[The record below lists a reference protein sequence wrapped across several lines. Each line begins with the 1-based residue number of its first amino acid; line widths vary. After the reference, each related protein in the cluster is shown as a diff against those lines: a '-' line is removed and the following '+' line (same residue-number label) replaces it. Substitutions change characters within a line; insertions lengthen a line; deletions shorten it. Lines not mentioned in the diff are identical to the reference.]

1 MKTIRVVFGILALT
15 ACAHAAVVVN
25 PATSAVAYTN
35 GPNGTKYIYNL
46 DYSGNETLA
55 GTMTAPQVVDLS
67 LNNGQCVTVNGTGQL
82 ASAGFACG
90 LGSGGV
96 YPATATASFP
106 LGFSASSATFASNTV
121 TIFPAGSANAVSI
134 TGPLQLTNLNGLQ
147 CVQTN
152 SSGQLVSA
160 GALCNSG
167 GGGGSSLAVIAN
179 GIIVSSPTSVINVDT
194 VTLTVAFVAGSTAT
208 LKINQNGTVPFNSIT
223 ATTSTITTMTSSSQT
238 IQGQLTLNNND
249 QTNTGSFFHLNDNYA
264 GAFDN
269 IISFD
274 TSGNRRSFIDGW
286 NSATGNMT
294 FGGAGGLVSLT
305 LDNSTDQNGKF
316 TNGVIAT
323 SVTANYA
330 NFNGPQITTVTFGFV
345 MGSGTVNGTG
355 AGQIGLTEGTSTS
368 LTLIASGVDVLY
380 ADNGTH
386 LLTEQANNTSTG
398 TIIISTTPVTPGQCA
413 GWTATGEVN
422 SVSCGGGG
430 GPTLAGNNIWTG
442 QNSWTTPLPSSF
454 TYALTA
460 STMSLRTIG
469 GFGGELDFWNSGNN
483 NQQIQFLTD
492 SGGSDGSI
500 YSLHSGYMRI
510 DADEGALRLQTSD
523 TDRIYINGTGNI
535 GVNENGPANANVGI
549 LGASAN
555 QYSLIIATSASSFQ
569 IAVSTNGH
577 VISSGTVT
585 SVSSCGTGTPSVIGN
600 DHSGVITTGT
610 GGPTACTLNFATS
623 YGVGCTVTCTLADSL
638 TTVTPD
644 ISAIS
649 PTAVT
654 FSFSGAITSGSIY
667 YICEGVGSAC
677 H

>member
-1 MKTIRVVFGILALT
+1 MKTIRVVFGVLALT

-25 PATSAVAYTN
+25 PATSAIAYTN

-134 TGPLQLTNLNGLQ
+134 TGPLQLTNLSGLQ

-223 ATTSTITTMTSSSQT
+223 ATTATITTLITSSQSLN
-238 IQGQLTLNNND
+238 GQLTINNPN
-249 QTNTGSFFHLNDNYA
+249 QPSVLHLNDQFSGSQDNLITFETGGGGQRGFIGMMGNQATMRFGAQEATA
-264 GAFDN
+264 GQGILELAWPSEN
-269 IISFD
+269 A
-274 TSGNRRSFIDGW
+274 TFI
-286 NSATGNMT
+286 
-294 FGGAGGLVSLT
+294 
-305 LDNSTDQNGKF
+305 
-316 TNGVIAT
+316 NGVIAT

-330 NFNGPQITTVTFGFV
+330 NFNGPQISTIVYLAVT
-345 MGSGTVNGTG
+345 SATVNGVG

-368 LTLIASGVDVLY
+368 LTIVGSGVDVLY

-386 LLTEQANNTSTG
+386 LLSEVANNTSTG
-398 TIIISTTPVTPGQCA
+398 TIIISTTPITPGQCA

-442 QNSWTTPLPSSF
+442 QNSWTNVLPSSF
-454 TYALTA
+454 TTSIAA
-460 STMSLRTIG
+460 SSMTLRTVG
-469 GFGGELDFWNSGNN
+469 GVGGELDFWNSGGTNRA
-483 NQQIQFLTD
+483 IGWYTDAGSFLGD
-492 SGGSDGSI
+492 MIFSAGN
-500 YSLHSGYMRI
+500 YW
-510 DADEGALRLQTSD
+510 RLDVDNAVPIKLETSD
-523 TDRIYINGTGNI
+523 TDRLRIETGGNI
-535 GVNENGPANANVGI
+535 GINEVGPANAQVGI
-549 LGASAN
+549 LGNSAN
-555 QYSLIIATSASSFQ
+555 NWSLLIATSASSFQ
-569 IAVSTNGH
+569 VGISTNGH
-577 VISSGTVT
+577 IISSGTVP
-585 SVSSCGTGTPSVIGN
+585 SVSSCGGGTPSVIGN
-600 DHSGVITTGT
+600 DHLGVITVGT
-610 GGPTACTLNFATS
+610 GVTTACTLNFATS
-623 YGVGCTVTCTLADSL
+623 YGVGCNVVCTESDNA
-638 TTVTPD
+638 TTATGDV
-644 ISAIS
+644 SAIS

-654 FSFSGAITSGSIY
+654 FSFSSTVGSGLLY
-667 YICEGVGSAC
+667 YNCEGFGSGC
-677 H
+677 K